1 MKRQSQLEFAHH
13 MLLRH
18 HESTQDLEYKH
29 VTAIHRLRDEQQSKQ
44 HRTEQLNQKEY
55 SKRAE
60 RELKN
65 RHAMEVKQQP
75 KSLKVRTNTNR
86 KIIIK

>member
-1 MKRQSQLEFAHH
+1 

-29 VTAIHRLRDEQQSKQ
+29 MAAIHRLRDEQQGKQ
-44 HRTEQLNQKEY
+44 HRTELANQREY
-55 SKRAE
+55 TARAE

-65 RHAMEVKQQP
+65 KHSLEVKQQP
-75 KSLKVRTNTNR
+75 KSLKVSGSV
-86 KIIIK
+86 

>member
-1 MKRQSQLEFAHH
+1 MKRQAQLDYAHK

-29 VTAIHRLRDEQQSKQ
+29 LNSIHERRDDQQGKQ
-44 HRTEQLNQKEY
+44 HRTELINQKEY
-55 SKRAE
+55 SKRVQ

-65 RHAMEVKQQP
+65 RHGMEVKQQP
-75 KSLKVRTNTNR
+75 KSLKVGVMEP
-86 KIIIK
+86 IV